1 MDKKYTLVKLKKET
15 VINMI
20 STYEYLAWVNK
31 GTEEGKDCRNILKAL
46 KGALKENNCNF

>member
-1 MDKKYTLVKLKKET
+1 MDKKYILVKLKKET

-20 STYEYLAWVNK
+20 STYEYLAWANK

-46 KGALKENNCNF
+46 KGALKENNLI